1 VKTVIIESINIT
13 INRTFMMRYPAENS
27 GQIWGD
33 YEVAH
38 DYNTTI
44 PVIIVMKKKK
54 EIVTGEGESR
64 TQHRRRAR
72 GVADSRS
79 FCQLFCK
86 KGGHRSK
93 LQLDIQQSRLQAGQ
107 HMPRVNRKLRQNL
120 YALPLFPPLL
130 SKQK

>member
-1 VKTVIIESINIT
+1 
-13 INRTFMMRYPAENS
+13 MMRYPAENS

-64 TQHRRRAR
+64 TLHRRRAR

-86 KGGHRSK
+86 KVGTV
-93 LQLDIQQSRLQAGQ
+93 QSFNYIYSSPGCKPASTCRELTANYVRTFT
-107 HMPRVNRKLRQNL
+107 PSPYFL
-120 YALPLFPPLL
+120 LF
-130 SKQK
+130 